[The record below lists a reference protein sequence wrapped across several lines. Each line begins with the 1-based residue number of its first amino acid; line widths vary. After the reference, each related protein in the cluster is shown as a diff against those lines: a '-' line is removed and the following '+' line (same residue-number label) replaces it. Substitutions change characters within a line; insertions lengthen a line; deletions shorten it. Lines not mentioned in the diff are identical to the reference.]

1 MKKSK
6 RILSLLTVL
15 LLPAFLSV
23 PAMAAG
29 FEDDQ
34 LNFVTDAAEI
44 LTDEEWLALDDRA
57 EEISEQYECG
67 VYIIV
72 VDDFTRC
79 PGGDKN
85 IRTAAKTMY
94 QDYTLGYGEEQ
105 SGELLV
111 LSMAER
117 DYWLLAYGYGNTAFT
132 DYGKDQ
138 LSKIFLDDFG
148 RDDWYGGLS
157 DYLEKSASMLK
168 SARAGKSLDVDS
180 NPLILF
186 AGIGISLLLGCGLA
200 LLLCWFL
207 KERLMKSVAVKTE
220 ADSYLA
226 AGSVEITNR
235 QDLFTHT
242 TQTRTKIEK
251 DSGGSGGTTV
261 DSDGFSGKGG
271 KF

>member
-15 LLPAFLSV
+15 LLTVFLSV

-57 EEISEQYECG
+57 EEISTQYECG
-67 VYIIV
+67 VYVII
-72 VDDFTRC
+72 VDDFT
-79 PGGDKN
+79 DY
-85 IRTAAKTMY
+85 TDSTSVYEAAKSFY
-94 QDYTLGYGEEQ
+94 LDYALGYGEEQ
-105 SGELLV
+105 SGELLL
-111 LSMAER
+111 LSMADR
-117 DYWLLAYGYGNTAFT
+117 DYALVAYGWGNTAFT
-132 DYGKDQ
+132 DFGKDK
-138 LSKIFLDDFG
+138 LSEEFLDDFKK
-148 RDDWYGGLS
+148 DDWYGGLS

-168 SARAGKSLDVDS
+168 SARAGKPLDVDS